1 MVLIGG
7 VARTFDLNM
16 VPEAVNEKL
25 EPMLFSYSFILP
37 STPVKYVINV
47 VV

>member
-16 VPEAVNEKL
+16 VSEAVNRKL
-25 EPMLFSYSFILP
+25 EPMIVCGLKCFRSHQSLKVG
-37 STPVKYVINV
+37 VK
-47 VV
+47 